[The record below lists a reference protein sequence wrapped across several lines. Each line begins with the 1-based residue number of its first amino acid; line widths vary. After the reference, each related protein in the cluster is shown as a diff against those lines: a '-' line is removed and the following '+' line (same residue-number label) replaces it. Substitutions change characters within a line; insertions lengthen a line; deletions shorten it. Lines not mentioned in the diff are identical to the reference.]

1 MVSKLTTSI
10 RHMSQNPLVRKT
22 LRSRFETVKLLGS
35 GGSGNTYL
43 LKGSKGNIYHKYS
56 LARKTLRNRFEI
68 IKHLGSG
75 GSGDTYLAV
84 DLDLPGQPHCVVKHF
99 HPKDSNPAV
108 LPIAKKL
115 FDREAEVL
123 YQLGNDHDQIP
134 RLFAHFNEDGD
145 FYLVQEFIDGH
156 ALTQEII
163 PGQRLSEN
171 AVLNLLKD
179 ILEVLAFVHQNNIIH
194 RDIKPQN
201 LMRRHCD
208 QKIVLIDFGSI
219 KKIGALGAGLTI
231 AVGTPGYM
239 PSEQAKGKPKL
250 CSDIYAVG
258 MIGIQAL
265 TGLIPEQLQEDP
277 NSGEVIWRDRAQV
290 SDALA
295 NILDTMVCDR
305 HIQRYQSAE
314 EALQALNSNL
324 ALPQSS
330 KSDGINQN
338 TDDTYLLSYR
348 NFILL
353 LGIGLGATTSLIV
366 IVLIYTFIHTG
377 ASSPNKPT
385 QLNNFREKLLEP
397 RFTNVNVN
405 SLIAKSAAERGGC
418 KSKCTIANTN
428 KKQIESH
435 DSSQL

>member
-1 MVSKLTTSI
+1 
-10 RHMSQNPLVRKT
+10 MSQNPLVRKS

-35 GGSGNTYL
+35 GESGNTYL
-43 LKGSKGNIYHKYS
+43 LTGAIRNRNQSS
-56 LARKTLRNRFEI
+56 LVRKKLRNRFEI
-68 IKHLGSG
+68 VKHLGSG

-99 HPKDSNPAV
+99 HPKDPNPAI
-108 LPIAKKL
+108 LPIAKSL

-134 RLFAHFNEDGD
+134 RLFAHFHEDGD

-156 ALTQEII
+156 ALTQEIL

-171 AVLNLLKD
+171 AVLNLLKE
-179 ILEVLAFVHQNNIIH
+179 ILEVLVFVHQHNIIH

-201 LMRRHCD
+201 LMRRYSD

-231 AVGTPGYM
+231 SVGTPGYM

-265 TGLIPEQLQEDP
+265 TGIIPEQLQEDP
-277 NSGEVIWRDRAQV
+277 NTGEVIWRDQASV

-295 NILDTMVCDR
+295 DILDTMIRDR
-305 HIQRYQSAE
+305 FSQRYHSAA
-314 EALQALNSNL
+314 EALQALNSDL
-324 ALPQSS
+324 ALSQSS
-330 KSDGINQN
+330 QSSGINQN
-338 TDDTYLLSYR
+338 TDHSDLLTYKNL
-348 NFILL
+348 ILV
-353 LGIGLGATTSLIV
+353 LGMGLGAATSLIV
-366 IVLIYTFIHTG
+366 VVLIYTFIHTG
-377 ASSPNKPT
+377 TSLPNQPT
-385 QLNNFREKLLEP
+385 QLKKLMEKLIESQL
-397 RFTNVNVN
+397 TNKN
-405 SLIAKSAAERGGC
+405 SLVTKSVANRGVC
-418 KSKCTIANTN
+418 KSSNCTIANAT

-435 DSSQL
+435 HIIQVRKN

>member
-1 MVSKLTTSI
+1 
-10 RHMSQNPLVRKT
+10 MSQNRLVRKT
-22 LRSRFETVKLLGS
+22 LRSRFETVKLLRSGS
-35 GGSGNTYL
+35 YGNTYL
-43 LKGSKGNIYHKYS
+43 LAGVTRNIHQSS

-68 IKHLGSG
+68 VKHLGSG
-75 GSGDTYLAV
+75 GSGDTYLAI

-134 RLFAHFNEDGD
+134 RLFAHFNENGD

-156 ALTQEII
+156 ALTQEIL

-171 AVLNLLKD
+171 EVLNLLKE
-179 ILEVLAFVHQNNIIH
+179 ILEVLAFVHQHNIIH

-201 LMRRHCD
+201 LMRRHSD
-208 QKIVLIDFGSI
+208 QKIVVIDFGSI

-277 NSGEVIWRDRAQV
+277 NTGEVIWRDQAQV
-290 SDALA
+290 SDAVA
-295 NILDTMVCDR
+295 NVLNTMVCDR
-305 HIQRYQSAE
+305 FNQRYPSAT
-314 EALQALNSNL
+314 EALQALNSVL
-324 ALPQSS
+324 TLSQSS
-330 KSDGINQN
+330 ESAGINQN
-338 TDDTYLLSYR
+338 TDDTYLLTYR
-348 NFILL
+348 KFILL
-353 LGIGLGATTSLIV
+353 LGIGLGTLTSFIV
-366 IVLIYTFIHTG
+366 IVLIYTFINT
-377 ASSPNKPT
+377 STSPSKQPT
-385 QLNNFREKLLEP
+385 QLNNFREKLVDP
-397 RFTNVNVN
+397 RFTNVNLN
-405 SLIAKSAAERGGC
+405 SLVAKSAANRGVY
-418 KSKCTIANTN
+418 KSNSSMAKTI
-428 KKQIESH
+428 KEQIEYH
-435 DSSQL
+435 

>member
-1 MVSKLTTSI
+1 
-10 RHMSQNPLVRKT
+10 MSQNPLVRKK
-22 LRSRFETVKLLGS
+22 LRSRFETVKLLES

-43 LKGSKGNIYHKYS
+43 LAGARGNRDQYS
-56 LARKTLRNRFEI
+56 LSRKTLRNRFEI

-99 HPKDSNPAV
+99 QPKDSNPAV

-134 RLFAHFNEDGD
+134 RLFAHFDEDGD

-156 ALTQEII
+156 ALTQEIVS
-163 PGQRLSEN
+163 GQRLSEN
-171 AVLNLLKD
+171 AVLSLLKD

-201 LMRRHCD
+201 LMRRHSD

-265 TGLIPEQLQEDP
+265 TGLIPEQIKEDP
-277 NSGEVIWRDRAQV
+277 NTGEVLWRDQVQV

-295 NILDTMVCDR
+295 NILDTMVRDR
-305 HIQRYQSAE
+305 YNQRYQSAT
-314 EALQALNSNL
+314 EALQALNS
-324 ALPQSS
+324 ALLLPHSS
-330 KSDGINQN
+330 ESAGINQN
-338 TDDTYLLSYR
+338 ADDTYLLNYR
-348 NFILL
+348 NFLLL
-353 LGIGLGATTSLIV
+353 LGIGLGATTSFIVLI
-366 IVLIYTFIHTG
+366 LIYTFINTG
-377 ASSPNKPT
+377 ASSPNQPT
-385 QLNNFREKLLEP
+385 QLNNFIEKLVEQ
-397 RFTNVNVN
+397 RFTNANVN
-405 SLIAKSAAERGGC
+405 SLIAKSIAKKGVC
-418 KSKCTIANTN
+418 KNNCSIAKTT

-435 DSSQL
+435 DSSPL

>member
-1 MVSKLTTSI
+1 
-10 RHMSQNPLVRKT
+10 MSQNPLVRKT
-22 LRSRFETVKLLGS
+22 LRSRFETVKLVES
-35 GGSGNTYL
+35 GESGNTYL
-43 LKGSKGNIYHKYS
+43 LRGTIRNRHRSS
-56 LARKTLRNRFEI
+56 LNRKILRNRFEI

-75 GSGDTYLAV
+75 GSGDTYLAI

-156 ALTQEII
+156 ALTQEIVA
-163 PGQRLSEN
+163 GQRLSEN
-171 AVLNLLKD
+171 TVLNLLKD
-179 ILEVLAFVHQNNIIH
+179 ILEVLAFVHQHDIIH

-201 LMRRHCD
+201 LMRRYSD
-208 QKIVLIDFGSI
+208 GKIVLIDFGSI

-231 AVGTPGYM
+231 SVGTPGYM

-277 NSGEVIWRDRAQV
+277 NTGEVIWRDRAQV
-290 SDALA
+290 SDNLA
-295 NILDTMVCDR
+295 NILDTMVRDR
-305 HIQRYQSAE
+305 YNQRYQSAA
-314 EALQALNSNL
+314 EALQALNSDL
-324 ALPQSS
+324 ELPQSS
-330 KSDGINQN
+330 KFVGINQN
-338 TDDTYLLSYR
+338 TDDTYLLNYR

-366 IVLIYTFIHTG
+366 IVLIYTFINTG
-377 ASSPNKPT
+377 ASSPNQPT
-385 QLNNFREKLLEP
+385 QLNNFIEKLVEQ
-397 RFTNVNVN
+397 RFSNVNVN
-405 SLIAKSAAERGGC
+405 RLIAKRGAC
-418 KSKCTIANTN
+418 KSNCSIRKTTKEQTA
-428 KKQIESH
+428 SH
-435 DSSQL
+435 HSS

>member
-1 MVSKLTTSI
+1 
-10 RHMSQNPLVRKT
+10 MSQNPLVRKT
-22 LRSRFETVKLLGS
+22 LRSRFETVKLLES
-35 GGSGNTYL
+35 GESGDTYL
-43 LKGSKGNIYHKYS
+43 LTG
-56 LARKTLRNRFEI
+56 ARHNRYQHSIAKKRLRNRFEI
-68 IKHLGSG
+68 VKQLGSG
-75 GSGDTYLAV
+75 GSGDTYLAI

-99 HPKDSNPAV
+99 HPKDPNPAI
-108 LPIAKKL
+108 LPIAKSL

-134 RLFAHFNEDGD
+134 RLFAHFDEDGD

-156 ALTQEII
+156 ALTQEIV

-171 AVLNLLKD
+171 AVLNLLKE
-179 ILEVLAFVHQNNIIH
+179 ILEVLDFVHQHNIIH

-201 LMRRHCD
+201 LMRRHSD

-277 NSGEVIWRDRAQV
+277 NTGEVIWHDQAQV
-290 SDALA
+290 SDAVA
-295 NILDTMVCDR
+295 NILDRMVCDR
-305 HIQRYQSAE
+305 YNQRYQSAA
-314 EALQALNSNL
+314 EALQALNSDL
-324 ALPQSS
+324 AFSQSS
-330 KSDGINQN
+330 QSADIKQN
-338 TDDTYLLSYR
+338 TDDSYWLTYK
-348 NFILL
+348 NFLLL

-366 IVLIYTFIHTG
+366 IILIYTFINTG
-377 ASSPNKPT
+377 TSPSNQPT
-385 QLNNFREKLLEP
+385 QLNNSIEKLFKS

-405 SLIAKSAAERGGC
+405 SLIAQSATNRGVYKSNSTITKTTTER
-418 KSKCTIANTN
+418 AN
-428 KKQIESH
+428 
-435 DSSQL
+435 

>member
-1 MVSKLTTSI
+1 MVSKLTSSI
-10 RHMSQNPLVRKT
+10 RHMSQNPLVRKK

-35 GGSGNTYL
+35 GGFGNTYL
-43 LKGSKGNIYHKYS
+43 LSGGRRKSHQYS

-68 IKHLGSG
+68 VKHLGSG
-75 GSGDTYLAV
+75 GSGDTYLAL

-99 HPKDSNPAV
+99 HPKDTNPAV
-108 LPIAKKL
+108 LPIAKSL

-156 ALTQEII
+156 ALTQEIV
-163 PGQRLSEN
+163 PGQPLSEN
-171 AVLNLLKD
+171 TVLNLLKD
-179 ILEVLAFVHQNNIIH
+179 ILEVLSFVHQNNIIH

-201 LMRRHCD
+201 LMRRHSD

-231 AVGTPGYM
+231 SVGTPGYM

-277 NSGEVIWRDRAQV
+277 NTGELLWRDQAQV

-305 HIQRYQSAE
+305 YSQRYQSAA
-314 EALQALNSNL
+314 EALQALNSDL
-324 ALPQSS
+324 ALSESLQSTA
-330 KSDGINQN
+330 INQD
-338 TDDTYLLSYR
+338 TDDSHFLSYK

-353 LGIGLGATTSLIV
+353 LGIGLGAITSLIV
-366 IVLIYTFIHTG
+366 LVLIYTFINTG
-377 ASSPNKPT
+377 TSPPNQPT

-397 RFTNVNVN
+397 RFTNY
-405 SLIAKSAAERGGC
+405 
-418 KSKCTIANTN
+418 
-428 KKQIESH
+428 
-435 DSSQL
+435 

>member
-1 MVSKLTTSI
+1 
-10 RHMSQNPLVRKT
+10 MSQNPLVRKT
-22 LRSRFETVKLLGS
+22 LRSRFETVKLMGS
-35 GGSGNTYL
+35 AEYGNTYL
-43 LKGSKGNIYHKYS
+43 LGGGIRNRNRYS

-68 IKHLGSG
+68 VKHLGSG
-75 GSGDTYLAV
+75 GSGDTYLAI

-134 RLFAHFNEDGD
+134 RLFAHFDEDGD

-171 AVLNLLKD
+171 TVLNLLKD
-179 ILEVLAFVHQNNIIH
+179 ILEVLAFVHQHNIIH

-201 LMRRHCD
+201 LMRRYSD

-258 MIGIQAL
+258 MICIQAL
-265 TGLIPEQLQEDP
+265 TGLIPEQLPEDP
-277 NSGEVIWRDRAQV
+277 STGEVIWRDQAQV

-295 NILDTMVCDR
+295 NILDTMVRDR
-305 HIQRYQSAE
+305 YNQRYHSAT
-314 EALQALNSNL
+314 EALQALNSDVTL
-324 ALPQSS
+324 SHSSQSA
-330 KSDGINQN
+330 DINHKA
-338 TDDTYLLSYR
+338 DDTYLLTYR

-366 IVLIYTFIHTG
+366 IVLIYTFLNTG
-377 ASSPNKPT
+377 TSLPNQPT
-385 QLNNFREKLLEP
+385 PLKSFLEKFVEFPLTNTNNLL
-397 RFTNVNVN
+397 
-405 SLIAKSAAERGGC
+405 AKSAANKGIC
-418 KSKCTIANTN
+418 QSNCTIT
-428 KKQIESH
+428 KTTK
-435 DSSQL
+435 

>member
-1 MVSKLTTSI
+1 
-10 RHMSQNPLVRKT
+10 MSQNPLVRKK
-22 LRSRFETVKLLGS
+22 LRSRFETVKLFQS

-43 LKGSKGNIYHKYS
+43 LSGSRRKSHQYS

-68 IKHLGSG
+68 VKHLGSG
-75 GSGDTYLAV
+75 GSGDTYLAL
-84 DLDLPGQPHCVVKHF
+84 DLDLPGRPNCVVKHF
-99 HPKDSNPAV
+99 HPKDTNPAV
-108 LPIAKKL
+108 LPIAKSL

-156 ALTQEII
+156 ALTQEIV
-163 PGQRLSEN
+163 PGQPLSEN
-171 AVLNLLKD
+171 TVLNLLKD
-179 ILEVLAFVHQNNIIH
+179 ILEVLSFVHQNNIIH

-201 LMRRHCD
+201 LMRRHSD

-231 AVGTPGYM
+231 SVGTPGYM
-239 PSEQAKGKPKL
+239 PSEQAKGKPRL

-265 TGLIPEQLQEDP
+265 TGLMPEQLQEDP
-277 NSGEVIWRDRAQV
+277 NSGAVLWRDKAQV

-305 HIQRYQSAE
+305 YSQRYQSAT
-314 EALQALNSNL
+314 EALQALNSDL
-324 ALPQSS
+324 VLSESLQSTA
-330 KSDGINQN
+330 INQD
-338 TDDTYLLSYR
+338 TDDSYFLSYK

-353 LGIGLGATTSLIV
+353 LGIGLGTITSLIV
-366 IVLIYTFIHTG
+366 IVLIYTFINTG
-377 ASSPNKPT
+377 TSPPNQPT

-397 RFTNVNVN
+397 RFSNY
-405 SLIAKSAAERGGC
+405 
-418 KSKCTIANTN
+418 
-428 KKQIESH
+428 
-435 DSSQL
+435 

>member
-1 MVSKLTTSI
+1 
-10 RHMSQNPLVRKT
+10 MSQNPLVRKT
-22 LRSRFETVKLLGS
+22 LRSRFETVKLHKS
-35 GGSGNTYL
+35 GGYGNTYL
-43 LKGSKGNIYHKYS
+43 LAGARRKRHQYS

-68 IKHLGSG
+68 VKHLGSG

-99 HPKDSNPAV
+99 HPKDPNPAV
-108 LPIAKKL
+108 LPIAKSL

-123 YQLGNDHDQIP
+123 YQLGNAHDQIP

-156 ALTQEII
+156 ALTQEIVS
-163 PGQRLSEN
+163 GQRLSEN
-171 AVLNLLKD
+171 TVLNLLKD
-179 ILEVLAFVHQNNIIH
+179 ILEVLAFVHQHNIIH

-201 LMRRHCD
+201 LMRRHSD

-265 TGLIPEQLQEDP
+265 TGLIPEQLQDDP
-277 NSGEVIWRDRAQV
+277 NTGEVIWRDKAQV
-290 SDALA
+290 SDGLA
-295 NILDTMVCDR
+295 NILDTMVRDR
-305 HIQRYQSAE
+305 YNQRYQTAA
-314 EALQALNSNL
+314 EALQALNSDL
-324 ALPQSS
+324 VLSQSS
-330 KSDGINQN
+330 QSVGINQN
-338 TDDTYLLSYR
+338 TDDSYLLTYR

-353 LGIGLGATTSLIV
+353 LGIGLGAITSLIV
-366 IVLIYTFIHTG
+366 IVLIYTFINTG
-377 ASSPNKPT
+377 TSPPKQPT
-385 QLNNFREKLLEP
+385 QLNNFIEKLVEP
-397 RFTNVNVN
+397 RFTNVNLNSIAVKLAVN
-405 SLIAKSAAERGGC
+405 RRVYKSNSTIAK
-418 KSKCTIANTN
+418 TT
-428 KKQIESH
+428 KK
-435 DSSQL
+435 

>member
-1 MVSKLTTSI
+1 
-10 RHMSQNPLVRKT
+10 MSQNPLVRKK
-22 LRSRFETVKLLGS
+22 LRSRFETVKLLES

-43 LKGSKGNIYHKYS
+43 LSGTRRKKHQYS

-68 IKHLGSG
+68 VKHLGSG
-75 GSGDTYLAV
+75 GSGDTYLAL

-99 HPKDSNPAV
+99 HPKDTNPAI
-108 LPIAKKL
+108 LPIAKSL

-156 ALTQEII
+156 ALTQEIV
-163 PGQRLSEN
+163 PGQPLSEN
-171 AVLNLLKD
+171 VVLNLLKD
-179 ILEVLAFVHQNNIIH
+179 ILEVLSFVHQNNIIH

-201 LMRRHCD
+201 LMRRHSD

-231 AVGTPGYM
+231 SVGTPGYM

-277 NSGEVIWRDRAQV
+277 NTGELIWRDKVQV

-295 NILDTMVCDR
+295 NILNTMVCDR
-305 HIQRYQSAE
+305 YSQRYQSAA
-314 EALQALNSNL
+314 EALQALNCDL
-324 ALPQSS
+324 ALSESSQSA
-330 KSDGINQN
+330 GINQ
-338 TDDTYLLSYR
+338 DTNDSYFLSYK

-353 LGIGLGATTSLIV
+353 LGIGLGAMTSF
-366 IVLIYTFIHTG
+366 IVLVLMYTFINTG
-377 ASSPNKPT
+377 TSPPNQPT

-397 RFTNVNVN
+397 RFTNIKVNRQV
-405 SLIAKSAAERGGC
+405 AKSVANRGVY
-418 KSKCTIANTN
+418 KSNFTIGKTT
-428 KKQIESH
+428 KEEIEP
-435 DSSQL
+435 

>member
-1 MVSKLTTSI
+1 
-10 RHMSQNPLVRKT
+10 MSHNPLVRKT

-35 GGSGNTYL
+35 GRSGNTYL
-43 LKGSKGNIYHKYS
+43 LASAIRNRHQSS

-68 IKHLGSG
+68 VKHLGSG
-75 GSGDTYLAV
+75 GSGDTYLAL

-108 LPIAKKL
+108 IPIAKKL

-134 RLFAHFNEDGD
+134 RLFAHFDEDGD

-156 ALTQEII
+156 SLTQEIV
-163 PGQRLSEN
+163 PGQRLNEN
-171 AVLNLLKD
+171 TVLNLLKE
-179 ILEVLAFVHQNNIIH
+179 ILEVLAFVHQHDIIH

-201 LMRRHCD
+201 LMRRYSD

-219 KKIGALGAGLTI
+219 KKVGALGAGLTI

-277 NSGEVIWRDRAQV
+277 NTGEVLWRDQAQV

-295 NILDTMVCDR
+295 NILDTMVRDR
-305 HIQRYQSAE
+305 YNQRYQSAT
-314 EALQALNSNL
+314 EALEALSSVL
-324 ALPQSS
+324 KLSQSS
-330 KSDGINQN
+330 ESAAISQN
-338 TDDTYLLSYR
+338 TDDTYSLTYR

-366 IVLIYTFIHTG
+366 IVLIYTFINTG
-377 ASSPNKPT
+377 TSLPNQRTPLKSF
-385 QLNNFREKLLEP
+385 LEKFVEFPL
-397 RFTNVNVN
+397 TNTN
-405 SLIAKSAAERGGC
+405 SLVVSAANKGVFQKNSTIAK
-418 KSKCTIANTN
+418 TN
-428 KKQIESH
+428 KKQI
-435 DSSQL
+435 

>member
-1 MVSKLTTSI
+1 MVSKLTSSI
-10 RHMSQNPLVRKT
+10 RHMSQNPLVRKK
-22 LRSRFETVKLLGS
+22 LRSRFETVKLLES

-43 LKGSKGNIYHKYS
+43 LAGARGNRDQYS
-56 LARKTLRNRFEI
+56 LPRKTLRNRFEI

-99 HPKDSNPAV
+99 QPKDSNPAV

-134 RLFAHFNEDGD
+134 RLFAHFDEDGD

-156 ALTQEII
+156 ALTQEIVS
-163 PGQRLSEN
+163 GQRLSES
-171 AVLNLLKD
+171 AVLSLLKD

-201 LMRRHCD
+201 LMRRHSD

-265 TGLIPEQLQEDP
+265 TGLIPEQIKEDP
-277 NSGEVIWRDRAQV
+277 NTGEVLWRDQVQV

-295 NILDTMVCDR
+295 NILDTMVRDR
-305 HIQRYQSAE
+305 YNQRYQSAA
-314 EALQALNSNL
+314 EALQALNSAL
-324 ALPQSS
+324 MLPQSS
-330 KSDGINQN
+330 ESAGINQN
-338 TDDTYLLSYR
+338 ADDTYLLNYR
-348 NFILL
+348 NFLLL
-353 LGIGLGATTSLIV
+353 LGIGLGATTSFIVLI
-366 IVLIYTFIHTG
+366 LIYTFINTG
-377 ASSPNKPT
+377 ASSPNQPT
-385 QLNNFREKLLEP
+385 QLNNFIEKFVEQ
-397 RFTNVNVN
+397 RFTNANVN
-405 SLIAKSAAERGGC
+405 SLIAKSAAKKGVC
-418 KSKCTIANTN
+418 KNNCSVAKTTKN
-428 KKQIESH
+428 QIESH
-435 DSSQL
+435 DSIPL

>member
-1 MVSKLTTSI
+1 
-10 RHMSQNPLVRKT
+10 MSQNPLIRKT
-22 LRSRFETVKLLGS
+22 LRSRFETVKLMGS

-43 LKGSKGNIYHKYS
+43 LGGAISNRYRYS
-56 LARKTLRNRFEI
+56 FARKTLRNRFEI
-68 IKHLGSG
+68 VKHLGSG

-99 HPKDSNPAV
+99 HPKDSSPAV

-134 RLFAHFNEDGD
+134 RLFAHFDEDGD

-156 ALTQEII
+156 ALTQEIV
-163 PGQRLSEN
+163 PGQCLNEN

-179 ILEVLAFVHQNNIIH
+179 ILEVLAFVHQHNIIH

-201 LMRRHCD
+201 LMRRYSD

-265 TGLIPEQLQEDP
+265 TGLIPEQLPEDP
-277 NSGEVIWRDRAQV
+277 NTGEVIWRDQAQV

-295 NILDTMVCDR
+295 NILDTMVRDR
-305 HIQRYQSAE
+305 YNQRYQSAT
-314 EALQALNSNL
+314 EALQALNS
-324 ALPQSS
+324 ALVLSQSS
-330 KSDGINQN
+330 QSVGINQN
-338 TDDTYLLSYR
+338 TDNSYLLTYR

-366 IVLIYTFIHTG
+366 IVLIYTFINTG
-377 ASSPNKPT
+377 RSVPNQPT
-385 QLNNFREKLLEP
+385 PLKSFLEKFVELP
-397 RFTNVNVN
+397 STKNN
-405 SLIAKSAAERGGC
+405 SLVAKSAANREIC
-418 KSKCTIANTN
+418 QSNCA
-428 KKQIESH
+428 IEKTTK
-435 DSSQL
+435 

>member
-1 MVSKLTTSI
+1 
-10 RHMSQNPLVRKT
+10 MSQNPLVRKK
-22 LRSRFETVKLLGS
+22 LRSRFETVKLLES

-43 LKGSKGNIYHKYS
+43 LSGTRRKKHQYS

-68 IKHLGSG
+68 VKHLGSG
-75 GSGDTYLAV
+75 GSGDTYLAL

-99 HPKDSNPAV
+99 HPKDTNPAI
-108 LPIAKKL
+108 LPIAKSL

-156 ALTQEII
+156 ALTQEIV
-163 PGQRLSEN
+163 PGQPLSEN
-171 AVLNLLKD
+171 VVLNLLKD
-179 ILEVLAFVHQNNIIH
+179 ILEVLSFVHQNNIIH

-201 LMRRHCD
+201 LMRRHSD

-231 AVGTPGYM
+231 SVGTPGYM

-277 NSGEVIWRDRAQV
+277 NTGELIWRDKVQV

-295 NILDTMVCDR
+295 NILNTMVCDR
-305 HIQRYQSAE
+305 YSQRYQSAA
-314 EALQALNSNL
+314 EALQALNCDL
-324 ALPQSS
+324 ALSESSQSA
-330 KSDGINQN
+330 GINQ
-338 TDDTYLLSYR
+338 DTNDSYFLSYK

-353 LGIGLGATTSLIV
+353 LGIGLGAMTSF
-366 IVLIYTFIHTG
+366 IVLVLMYTFINTG
-377 ASSPNKPT
+377 TSPPNQPT

-397 RFTNVNVN
+397 RFTNIKVNRQV
-405 SLIAKSAAERGGC
+405 AKSVANRGVY
-418 KSKCTIANTN
+418 KSNSTIT
-428 KKQIESH
+428 KTTK
-435 DSSQL
+435 

>member
-1 MVSKLTTSI
+1 
-10 RHMSQNPLVRKT
+10 MSQNPLVRKT
-22 LRSRFETVKLLGS
+22 LRSRFETVKLHKS
-35 GGSGNTYL
+35 GGYGNTYL
-43 LKGSKGNIYHKYS
+43 LASARRKRHQYS

-68 IKHLGSG
+68 VKHLGSG

-99 HPKDSNPAV
+99 HPKDPNPAV
-108 LPIAKKL
+108 LPIAKSL

-123 YQLGNDHDQIP
+123 YQLGNAHDQIP

-156 ALTQEII
+156 ALTQEIVS
-163 PGQRLSEN
+163 GQRLSEN
-171 AVLNLLKD
+171 TVLNLLKD
-179 ILEVLAFVHQNNIIH
+179 MLEVLAFVHQHNIIH

-201 LMRRHCD
+201 LMRRHSD

-265 TGLIPEQLQEDP
+265 TGLIPEQLQDDP
-277 NSGEVIWRDRAQV
+277 NTGEVIWRDKAQV
-290 SDALA
+290 SDGLA
-295 NILDTMVCDR
+295 NILDTMVRDR
-305 HIQRYQSAE
+305 YNQRYQTAA
-314 EALQALNSNL
+314 EALQALNSDL
-324 ALPQSS
+324 VVSQSS
-330 KSDGINQN
+330 QSAGINQN
-338 TDDTYLLSYR
+338 TDDSYSLTYR

-353 LGIGLGATTSLIV
+353 LGIGLGAITSLIV
-366 IVLIYTFIHTG
+366 IVLIYTFINTG
-377 ASSPNKPT
+377 TSPPKQPT
-385 QLNNFREKLLEP
+385 QLNNFIEKLGEP
-397 RFTNVNVN
+397 RFTNLNLNSIAVKLAVNRGVYKSN
-405 SLIAKSAAERGGC
+405 STIAK
-418 KSKCTIANTN
+418 TT
-428 KKQIESH
+428 KK
-435 DSSQL
+435 

>member
-1 MVSKLTTSI
+1 MVSKLTSSI
-10 RHMSQNPLVRKT
+10 RHMSQNPLVRKK
-22 LRSRFETVKLLGS
+22 LRSRFETVKLLES

-43 LKGSKGNIYHKYS
+43 LSGARRKTHEYS
-56 LARKTLRNRFEI
+56 LAKKTLRNRFEI
-68 IKHLGSG
+68 VKHLGSG

-84 DLDLPGQPHCVVKHF
+84 DLDLPGRPHCVVKHF
-99 HPKDSNPAV
+99 HPKDTDPAV
-108 LPIAKKL
+108 LPIAKSL

-156 ALTQEII
+156 ALTQEIV
-163 PGQRLSEN
+163 PGHRLSEN

-179 ILEVLAFVHQNNIIH
+179 ILEVLSFVHQNNIIH

-201 LMRRHCD
+201 LMRRYSD

-231 AVGTPGYM
+231 SVGTPGYM
-239 PSEQAKGKPKL
+239 PSEQAKGKPQL

-277 NSGEVIWRDRAQV
+277 NTGEVIWRDKVQV
-290 SDALA
+290 SDAFA
-295 NILDTMVCDR
+295 NVLDTMVRDR
-305 HIQRYQSAE
+305 YNQRYQSAA
-314 EALQALNSNL
+314 EALQALNSDL
-324 ALPQSS
+324 GLSQLSQSA
-330 KSDGINQN
+330 GINQN
-338 TDDTYLLSYR
+338 TDDTYLLTYR
-348 NFILL
+348 NFLLL

-366 IVLIYTFIHTG
+366 LVLIYTFINTG
-377 ASSPNKPT
+377 TSPPNQPT
-385 QLNNFREKLLEP
+385 QLNNFIEKFVEP
-397 RFTNVNVN
+397 RFANIKVNHLV
-405 SLIAKSAAERGGC
+405 AKSASNRGVY
-418 KSKCTIANTN
+418 KSNSTIANTT
-428 KKQIESH
+428 KEEIEP
-435 DSSQL
+435 

>member
-1 MVSKLTTSI
+1 M
-10 RHMSQNPLVRKT
+10 
-22 LRSRFETVKLLGS
+22 GS
-35 GGSGNTYL
+35 GESGNTYL
-43 LKGSKGNIYHKYS
+43 VGGATRNRHRYS
-56 LARKTLRNRFEI
+56 LNRKTLRNRFEI
-68 IKHLGSG
+68 VKHLGSG
-75 GSGDTYLAV
+75 GSGDTYLAI

-156 ALTQEII
+156 ALTQEIV
-163 PGQRLSEN
+163 PGQRLNEN
-171 AVLNLLKD
+171 TVVNLLKD
-179 ILEVLAFVHQNNIIH
+179 ILEVLAFVHQHDIIH

-201 LMRRHCD
+201 LMRRYCD

-265 TGLIPEQLQEDP
+265 TGLIPEQLPEDP
-277 NSGEVIWRDRAQV
+277 STGEVIWRDKAEV
-290 SDALA
+290 SDTLA
-295 NILDTMVCDR
+295 NILDTMVRDR
-305 HIQRYQSAE
+305 YNQRYQSAT
-314 EALQALNSNL
+314 EALQALNSDV
-324 ALPQSS
+324 ALSESSQSV
-330 KSDGINQN
+330 DINHKA
-338 TDDTYLLSYR
+338 DDTYLLTYR

-366 IVLIYTFIHTG
+366 IVLIYTFINTG
-377 ASSPNKPT
+377 TSLQNQPTPLKSFLERFVEFPLANTSS
-385 QLNNFREKLLEP
+385 LL
-397 RFTNVNVN
+397 
-405 SLIAKSAAERGGC
+405 AKSAPKRRIC
-418 KSKCTIANTN
+418 QSNCTIAKTT
-428 KKQIESH
+428 KEQI
-435 DSSQL
+435 

>member
-1 MVSKLTTSI
+1 MVSKLTSSI
-10 RHMSQNPLVRKT
+10 RHMSQNPLVRKK
-22 LRSRFETVKLLGS
+22 LRSRFETVKLLES
-35 GGSGNTYL
+35 GDSGNTYL
-43 LKGSKGNIYHKYS
+43 LAGARRNMHQYS
-56 LARKTLRNRFEI
+56 LTRKTLRNRFEI

-99 HPKDSNPAV
+99 QPKDSNPAV

-134 RLFAHFNEDGD
+134 RLFAHFDEDGD

-156 ALTQEII
+156 ALTQEIVS
-163 PGQRLSEN
+163 GQRLSESV
-171 AVLNLLKD
+171 VLSLLKD

-201 LMRRHCD
+201 LMRRRSD
-208 QKIVLIDFGSI
+208 RKIVLIDFGSI

-265 TGLIPEQLQEDP
+265 TGLIPEQIKEDP
-277 NSGEVIWRDRAQV
+277 NTGEVLWRDQVQV

-295 NILDTMVCDR
+295 NILDTMVRDR
-305 HIQRYQSAE
+305 YNQRYQSAT
-314 EALQALNSNL
+314 EALQALNSAL
-324 ALPQSS
+324 LLPQSS
-330 KSDGINQN
+330 ESAGINQN
-338 TDDTYLLSYR
+338 SDDTYLLNYR
-348 NFILL
+348 NFLLL
-353 LGIGLGATTSLIV
+353 LGIGLGATTSFIVLI
-366 IVLIYTFIHTG
+366 LIYTFINTS

-385 QLNNFREKLLEP
+385 QLNNFIEKFVEQ
-397 RFTNVNVN
+397 RFTNANVN
-405 SLIAKSAAERGGC
+405 SLTAKSVAKKGVCKNNCSIAK
-418 KSKCTIANTN
+418 TT
-428 KKQIESH
+428 KKQIKSH
-435 DSSQL
+435 DSSPL

>member
-1 MVSKLTTSI
+1 MVSKLRNSI

-22 LRSRFETVKLLGS
+22 LRSRFETVKLTGS
-35 GGSGNTYL
+35 GKSGNTYL
-43 LKGSKGNIYHKYS
+43 LGGAIGNRYRYS

-68 IKHLGSG
+68 VKHLGSG

-99 HPKDSNPAV
+99 HPKDSNPAI

-156 ALTQEII
+156 ALTEEII
-163 PGQRLSEN
+163 PGQRLNEN
-171 AVLNLLKD
+171 TVLNLLKE
-179 ILEVLAFVHQNNIIH
+179 ILEVLDFVHQHDIIH

-201 LMRRHCD
+201 LMRRYCD
-208 QKIVLIDFGSI
+208 RKIVLIDFGSI

-250 CSDIYAVG
+250 SSDIYAVG

-265 TGLIPEQLQEDP
+265 TGLIPEQLPEEP
-277 NSGEVIWRDRAQV
+277 STGEVIWRDRAQV

-295 NILDTMVCDR
+295 NILDTMVRDR
-305 HIQRYQSAE
+305 YNQRYQSAT
-314 EALQALNSNL
+314 EALQALNSDRGL
-324 ALPQSS
+324 SQSS
-330 KSDGINQN
+330 PAGINQN
-338 TDDTYLLSYR
+338 ADDSYLLTYK

-366 IVLIYTFIHTG
+366 IVLIYTFINTG
-377 ASSPNKPT
+377 TSLPNQPT
-385 QLNNFREKLLEP
+385 PLKSFLEKFVEFPLTNTNILL
-397 RFTNVNVN
+397 
-405 SLIAKSAAERGGC
+405 AKSAPNRRIC
-418 KSKCTIANTN
+418 QSNCTIIKTI
-428 KKQIESH
+428 K
-435 DSSQL
+435 